1 MTKNFFPKIVQFMT
15 MWKNMVELRQ
25 TTDEYT
31 IWRMR
36 FAFWII
42 KATDIHSQ
50 YVILLSFVRQQW
62 LRERASMLRLY

>member
-1 MTKNFFPKIVQFMT
+1 MT